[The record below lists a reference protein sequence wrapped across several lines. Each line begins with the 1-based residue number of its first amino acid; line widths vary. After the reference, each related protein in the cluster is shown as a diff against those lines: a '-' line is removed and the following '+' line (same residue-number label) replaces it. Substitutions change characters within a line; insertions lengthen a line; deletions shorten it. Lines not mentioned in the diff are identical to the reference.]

1 MCMSP
6 GRRPLGWKNTE
17 GVGESRGYESSS
29 EVCAVARCGDNPAPL
44 LHQPRKRRLMKLEP
58 LSRRRPMASTGAGNV
73 ERDALT
79 AVRLAPARLTQSST
93 SFEVED

>member
-58 LSRRRPMASTGAGNV
+58 LSRRRPQASTG
-73 ERDALT
+73 
-79 AVRLAPARLTQSST
+79 PAMSNAMHSPLFDSRRP
-93 SFEVED
+93 V

>member
-29 EVCAVARCGDNPAPL
+29 GVVLRRGAEVL
-44 LHQPRKRRLMKLEP
+44 RRLFF
-58 LSRRRPMASTGAGNV
+58 TGPENG
-73 ERDALT
+73 D
-79 AVRLAPARLTQSST
+79 
-93 SFEVED
+93 